1 MGDGYIVR
9 VGDEIAGGGLRV
21 PSDIGHVLGSELLGD
36 EAPSKLRNI
45 I

>member
-9 VGDEIAGGGLRV
+9 VGDEIAGGGLRD
-21 PSDIGHVLGSELLGD
+21 PTDIGHVLSSELLGD
-36 EAPSKLRNI
+36 EVPSELRNI